1 MNQTTKFTAAVFAAL
16 LSTSLF
22 FASSA
27 RAEIKIGYVDL
38 RKALQDT
45 SAGKKAQKDLKKEY
59 DAKKEELE
67 KKEKDLKAMN
77 DDLDKKKLVLSDE
90 VKQKKQIELQ
100 QEMGKFQQQVQ
111 ATQAALQKKER
122 EMTQPI
128 LEKLQE
134 LLDKRAKADGYTVIL
149 EKSEQSVLWA
159 KKDIDMTDAIVKEY
173 EKAAGK

>member
-1 MNQTTKFTAAVFAAL
+1 
-16 LSTSLF
+16 
-22 FASSA
+22 
-27 RAEIKIGYVDL
+27 
-38 RKALQDT
+38 
-45 SAGKKAQKDLKKEY
+45 
-59 DAKKEELE
+59 
-67 KKEKDLKAMN
+67 
-77 DDLDKKKLVLSDE
+77 
-90 VKQKKQIELQ
+90 
-100 QEMGKFQQQVQ
+100 MGKFQQQVQ